1 MDSGIRILRVLSTL
15 LLFSFAAVPCFSKSA
30 PPATAPVLM
39 VSDIHFEP
47 FWDPGK
53 AAQLAA
59 KPESEW
65 TNILASDP
73 SPDREAQFDAI
84 QQACHTRGSDTSYPL
99 FASSLKAMKTN
110 AAGAKFMTLSGDL
123 ISHSFSCKFAKVFP
137 NAKAADYRIFVEK
150 TIKFVIGSLR
160 GALPGI
166 RVYASL
172 GNNDSD
178 CGDYQLDAGSSFL
191 HDLDKVFTADVFTL
205 DLQEAQA
212 DFAIGGNYNSTLP
225 KPFGDTRLLVL
236 DDLFMAQ
243 KYQNCAGEYDPAEA
257 TRQTAW
263 LRTELDQAR
272 QAKVKVWVMAHIPPG
287 VDAYGTASKGKDI
300 CAGQEPTMFLSS
312 DDLPNAL
319 ASYGDVIS
327 LAIFA
332 HTHMDEMRLLLSND
346 TLHSDDAVPV
356 KLVPS
361 ISPIDGN
368 NSSIILAQVDTHTGT
383 MVDYRVI
390 AASNQ
395 TGVDTM
401 WTEEYDYTQAYS
413 EPAFTDTALSTL
425 IAEFR
430 ADTGAKS
437 PFSQAYIHNYFVGD
451 RSSELAP
458 YWPIATCGLINMSA
472 DSFRACACSH

>member
-1 MDSGIRILRVLSTL
+1 MDSGIRILRVLSAL
-15 LLFSFAAVPCFSKSA
+15 LLLLLATVPCFSKSA
-30 PPATAPVLM
+30 PSATVPVLM

-59 KPESEW
+59 KPESDW
-65 TNILASDP
+65 TEILASAA
-73 SPDREAQFDAI
+73 SPEREAQFDAI
-84 QQACHTRGSDTSYPL
+84 QQACHARGSDTSYPL
-99 FASSLKAMKTN
+99 FASSLKAIKTEG
-110 AAGAKFMTLSGDL
+110 AGAKFMTVSGDL
-123 ISHSFSCKFAKVFP
+123 ISHSFSCKFARVFP
-137 NAKAADYRIFVEK
+137 NAKPGDYRIFVEK
-150 TIKFVIGSLR
+150 TIKFVLGSLR
-160 GALPGI
+160 GAVPGA

-191 HDLDKVFTADVFTL
+191 HDLDKVFTADVPAL
-205 DLQEAQA
+205 DLQEAHA
-212 DFAIGGNYNSTLP
+212 DFAIGGNYSSTLP

-236 DDLFMAQ
+236 DDLFMAH
-243 KYQNCAGEYDPAEA
+243 KYQTCAGESDLSEA

-263 LRTELDQAR
+263 LRTQLESAR
-272 QAKVKVWVMAHIPPG
+272 QAKERVWVMAHIPPG
-287 VDAYGTASKGKDI
+287 ADAHGTVTKVKDL
-300 CAGQEPTMFLSS
+300 CGGQEPTMFLSS

-319 ASYGDVIS
+319 APYGDVVA

-332 HTHMDEMRLLLSND
+332 HTHMDEMRLLVPTD
-346 TLHSDDAVPV
+346 TPNPDHSVPV
-356 KLVPS
+356 KLVSS
-361 ISPIDGN
+361 ISPVDGN
-368 NSSIILAQVDTHTGT
+368 NSSITVAQVDPHTGT

-395 TGVDTM
+395 TGVDTT
-401 WTEEYDYTQAYS
+401 WSEEYDYANAYG
-413 EPAFTDTALSTL
+413 EPAFTDTVLATL
-425 IAEFR
+425 IGEFR

-437 PFSQAYIHNYFVGD
+437 PFSQAYLHNYFVGD

-472 DSFRACACSH
+472 DSFRACACGH